1 MFLLLSV
8 IVLGIALHTF
18 YFFATTEA
26 RHLVIFYKS
35 KAEFVRKLY
44 SVGLCAILWNQ
55 GINIMPLTDSIC
67 EIGGGG
73 GERRWKRSHKF

>member
-44 SVGLCAILWNQ
+44 SVACVPFYG
-55 GINIMPLTDSIC
+55 T
-67 EIGGGG
+67 
-73 GERRWKRSHKF
+73 KV